1 MSMLLSFIIATI
13 VVSLMPGPSMVLI
26 IITAV
31 ERGLGKAMQTIAGA
45 VLADA
50 ILLALTLS
58 GLGAVIHASALA
70 FNVLKWFGVVY
81 LIYLGFMQLKSK
93 VAEDSMQA
101 VPSGNSFLQ
110 GLGITLL
117 NPKIIGF
124 LIVFFPQFLDPKE
137 GVFQQLLI
145 LGPLFLFIVFLVFVA
160 FAIAARAV
168 RRFLDTTKGKILFKN
183 VSGASLIGC
192 GLLSAAI

>member
-1 MSMLLSFIIATI
+1 MLLSFIIATT

-26 IITAV
+26 IITAA
-31 ERGLGKAMQTIAGA
+31 ERGLAKSMQTIAGA

-58 GLGAVIHASALA
+58 GLGAIIHASALA
-70 FNVLKWFGVVY
+70 FSALKWCGVVY
-81 LIYLGFMQLKSK
+81 LVYLGVMQLKSK
-93 VAEDSMQA
+93 VADETMRA
-101 VPSGNSFLQ
+101 VPRGNSFLQ

-124 LIVFFPQFLDPKE
+124 LIVFFPQFLNPNE
-137 GVFQQLLI
+137 GVAQQLLI
-145 LGPLFLFIVFLVFVA
+145 LGPLFLLIVFLVFVA
-160 FAIAARAV
+160 FAVAARAV
-168 RRFLDTTKGKILFKN
+168 RRFLDTTEGKIIFKN